1 MKLLDKYM
9 QEIGNNLPSRKQAD
23 LTAEIR
29 SLIEDTLDDR
39 SQAAGRPVDEEMVAE
54 VLKEF
59 GPPEKVAASYLPERY
74 LVGPQL
80 FPIYALVLRIVL
92 TVVAVVAL
100 VGIGVNIA
108 QQELTLDT
116 FGKAL
121 FEGFAGLMSAG
132 FQTLGTITFI
142 FAIIQ
147 WAQPQIRAKNKAWD
161 PHQMKDTYPTDLV
174 RPAEQ
179 IVQIVLTS
187 IVLLLFNFY
196 PDAIGFYSMVD
207 GQWVHVPILSQEFF
221 RYLPWLN
228 AVWGLSILL
237 NLLLLNRGSWTT
249 GTRWLSVGISVLT
262 IVIMTTMIF
271 GPDLLVIDSDAVA
284 TLGWTVGDAQDLEL
298 VFNALVRFIL
308 GIILISELMDLART
322 LWRILGKGRDLPF
335 TSPI

>member
-1 MKLLDKYM
+1 MKLIDKYM
-9 QEIGNNLPSRKQAD
+9 LEMTNNLPSKKQAD
-23 LTAEIR
+23 LIAEIR

-80 FPIYALVLRIVL
+80 FPIFILVLRIVL
-92 TVVAVVAL
+92 TVVAVVTL
-100 VGIGVNIA
+100 VGMGVNIA
-108 QQELTLDT
+108 QQELTVDA
-116 FGKAL
+116 FIKAL
-121 FEGFAGLMSAG
+121 VGGFAGLMSAG

-161 PHQMKDTYPTDLV
+161 PRQMKDTYPTDQV

-179 IVQIVLTS
+179 IAQIVLTS

-228 AVWGLSILL
+228 VVWGLSILL

-249 GTRWLSVGISVLT
+249 ATRWLSVGISILT
-262 IVIMTTMIF
+262 IVILTAMVF
-271 GPDLLVIDSDAVA
+271 GPELLVIDSNTVA
-284 TLGWTVGDAQDLEL
+284 TLGWTAADAQDLKA
-298 VFNALVRFIL
+298 VFNGLTRFVL
-308 GIILISELMDLART
+308 GIILVTELADLART